1 MNAGKTSCLWEKA
14 EGTEFSKEWQG
25 KQILSAPAS
34 VSDVPPLPQQKGTR
48 FDSLPSFVT
57 SQQVPWVGGMTLW
70 KQRVLLLLVL
80 YTSALH
86 SADSYTFCRIR
97 ATKSVTCI
105 NGGIAPSRE
114 IDGSYPLLQQE
125 GSMNA
130 GRSLKPGK
138 SLVWF
143 YFWMYLKDQCYIYMQ
158 MFSYCSHVK
167 NKHIT
172 LWNKTKE

>member
-114 IDGSYPLLQQE
+114 IDGSIASAGGKHERWAIIETRQE
-125 GSMNA
+125 FGMVLFLNVSE
-130 GRSLKPGK
+130 RPVL
-138 SLVWF
+138 
-143 YFWMYLKDQCYIYMQ
+143 YIYADV
-158 MFSYCSHVK
+158 F
-167 NKHIT
+167 
-172 LWNKTKE
+172 LL